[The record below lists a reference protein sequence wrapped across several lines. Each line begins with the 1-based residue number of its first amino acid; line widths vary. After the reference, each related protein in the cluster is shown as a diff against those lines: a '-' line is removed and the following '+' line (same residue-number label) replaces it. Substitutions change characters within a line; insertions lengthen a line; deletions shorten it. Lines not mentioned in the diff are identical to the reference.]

1 MRKIS
6 VEYLIDEDTEKRL
19 ARAYKAYKTKIKT
32 DERFTEDKFFALLMT
47 MSDKKKISDALELVE
62 MMLAPDDQSED

>member
-19 ARAYKAYKTKIKT
+19 ARAYKKYTSMSKTGP
-32 DERFTEDKFFALLMT
+32 RFTEDKFFALIMN
-47 MSDKKKISDALELVE
+47 MGDKKKISDALELVE
-62 MMLAPDDQSED
+62 MILSPDDQSED